1 MSDSVEELSKEYE
14 ENVLGEHERSI
25 GLFPIPEY
33 PEFEGQRGMWSTA
46 LDVILTTLRY
56 LAPATLL
63 TLFWGQQSFL
73 FKLLKYIDSAFRA
86 LIFSNEE
93 QKQSVLQWLGE
104 AGPVRVEN
112 LEVVWRHG
120 WIVCG
125 VLDTALP
132 GACAGHPPTRL
143 TLKHAQAIADH
154 YLGVEPAFTRIELEA
169 NDSIS
174 RHQEWKLMNYL
185 ENIRLALSKITPPA
199 SKAISHTTQQ
209 ASPKTTHFTMNYIA
223 RGSGLTAAQVNNKV
237 YFKIYPTAQQSLDPG
252 EITILINGPNET
264 YGMSVIPPILGKA
277 QMIRQNLLGLQS
289 KSKYTDNVLPI
300 TQGTAYLR
308 NYGQNDMNK
317 TFYIPK
323 SKYDIDIETE
333 LKQDHARI
341 GYMANLE
348 GKYEVSITSKGQNVV
363 GSPFIVTA
371 SNNIVGIL
379 ERDSFCL
386 EDGEEIDI
394 VDVKSDRKVV
404 LRIVDFV
411 TEKMLLRENGT
422 LEKISEEEAKYL
434 MENDDINNRNSE
446 PLTRPDDKW
455 INDMEQS
462 NLKTKKFYNI
472 ANKVL
477 TANRFCNILSD
488 IKNKQKS
495 VLKNDVNEQII
506 QVPDIVNSTFNDDQN
521 KVCRQEKW
529 NRVIIPENIS
539 VSILTEKP
547 NSLSKDT
554 PNLNFHNDSIDNNN
568 LFTSDPFEDDNVDTV
583 QSSNNPFID
592 DIYNQNYEMEKKLG
606 SFITNEY
613 ESNNSQNEETA
624 NTNIKIFIG
633 NKNES
638 LSEESN
644 PFIDIIN
651 MERPKTPIFRII
663 SGEAVNCEDSAN
675 INSERKLSNEIV
687 LNNLVNPFI
696 DQLNAY
702 QEKPDFIIGA
712 PVSLPPIINLN
723 SSASSVN
730 NNITEISKKN
740 QNKHKED
747 YNCKTH
753 ITDST
758 TIPAIS
764 VETDNSSNKSNFY
777 NSLDSNLTEDVNIT
791 SNFSPTLSNV
801 STPMET
807 SRETSPKKDT
817 WDSAYV
823 SIDENNYTDNI
834 EFSESLNKKSPLPRD
849 HSKLNLNEREQL
861 QNINPDNEKTNKGE
875 IKKSEFMPIIEENE
889 KCLSSNT
896 KDNMKE
902 TTAKDDVD
910 DPVTVAF
917 AEINDL
923 YDDYFKTSEVSSVT
937 TTQECQLQN
946 LGIEY
951 TLERNDIHVDSAS
964 EFRTDVKRQTKIL
977 EGKISEVQ
985 ATVTESLSAS
995 QNLHVKNN
1003 RRYKEENNN
1012 NNISHIQFG
1021 DEAYT
1026 NIVLEKKKYWDEKIR
1041 EIEEKSEEV
1050 KSLQCKR
1057 RLSSKYLRR
1066 NDSLSKRRGRKIV
1079 QNFLN
1084 TNQDDSYQL
1093 KKSVDQLEAIT
1104 LQSDFNSIGDKIKC
1118 MNNNIEIYNKNES
1131 TSCFGKK
1138 SSNNKERSVFD
1149 AFKQIKVS
1157 SVDSVNMNN
1166 DNDEQKSNLHLKQE
1180 LSEKVFQAFETSPKR
1195 FFGTSRKHI
1204 LNKIDTFLGYPDNE
1218 NETKKITNDI
1228 NHETGLVSS
1237 RISLFHNI
1245 SKTEELAWSR
1255 RKSKSMHNITH
1266 QENETYTNL
1275 ENKSTTRDS
1284 KTVEDKENRKIS
1296 SSCEESN
1303 INYFNQTDKN
1313 IIALK
1318 EKRARMIQ
1326 NKHNK
1331 TFDETLYTPPKQTDT
1346 SNDYVKKTIKDI
1358 NEQNDLLV
1366 KSPTSKLISI
1376 SKSEMD
1382 IFNKFATATEDVLE
1396 KHKSYE
1402 ELPKICVKNFISL
1415 YEDVSKISD
1424 TSSHL
1429 KSRTNVGSL
1438 NNMPVP
1444 SSIHGTAMISTTP
1457 NSPTQTY
1464 SSPSRAAHDEGFM
1477 TLNKRKQKLFD
1488 EKCLKNLSNEIDNT
1502 HPSSDTELISNQDKD
1517 ASYLS
1522 LSDIEIEIIEKEPE
1536 KCIESPSENEPA
1548 HLEYKN
1554 RFTMARK
1561 YFQSLEELR
1570 EEKKTKK
1577 LIKSES
1583 LISCQ
1588 STESLDENKQPRKR
1602 SKIKKS
1608 RSMPSSEISKIWNQL
1623 QEKEAENKKLVK
1635 ISEKFN
1641 VDDLFEDV
1649 MEGRLSRQGS
1659 LRGIPNKK
1667 AVLETFRSMENVND
1681 NKLNSYEMAVSQLN
1695 DFAEENKI
1703 KNAQT
1708 YLSEYPYLPTTDPS
1722 KYHSR
1727 LDTNASGL
1735 ITFKE
1740 LRKIPRRNS
1749 VPDLRLNPT
1758 FTADL

>member
-1 MSDSVEELSKEYE
+1 
-14 ENVLGEHERSI
+14 
-25 GLFPIPEY
+25 
-33 PEFEGQRGMWSTA
+33 MWSTA

-63 TLFWGQQSFL
+63 TLFWGQQSFF
-73 FKLLKYIDSAFRA
+73 FKVLKYIDSAFRA

-93 QKQSVLQWLGE
+93 QKQSILQWLGE

-199 SKAISHTTQQ
+199 SKTISHTNQQ
-209 ASPKTTHFTMNYIA
+209 ASPKTSQFTLNYIA

-264 YGMSVIPPILGKA
+264 YGMTVIPPILGKA

-308 NYGQNDMNK
+308 NYGLNDMNK

-341 GYMANLE
+341 AYVANLE
-348 GKYEVSITSKGQNVV
+348 GKYEVSITSRGQNVV
-363 GSPFIVTA
+363 GSPFTVTA

-394 VDVKSDRKVV
+394 VDVKTDRKVV

-434 MENDDINNRNSE
+434 MENDNIENRNSE
-446 PLTRPDDKW
+446 RLTTPVDKST
-455 INDMEQS
+455 NDMEHS

-477 TANRFCNILSD
+477 TANRFCNILND
-488 IKNKQKS
+488 VKNQQKS
-495 VLKNDVNEQII
+495 VFKNEINKQII

-521 KVCRQEKW
+521 KVGRREER

-547 NSLSKDT
+547 NTLSIDT
-554 PNLNFHNDSIDNNN
+554 PNLNFHSDVIDNNN
-568 LFTSDPFEDDNVDTV
+568 LFTSDPFEDDNLSVDTV

-624 NTNIKIFIG
+624 NANIKIFIE
-633 NKNES
+633 NQSES
-638 LSEESN
+638 LNEESN
-644 PFIDIIN
+644 PFNDIID
-651 MERPKTPIFRII
+651 MERPKTPVFRII
-663 SGEAVNCEDSAN
+663 NGEPIDREDSVFM
-675 INSERKLSNEIV
+675 NSERTLSNEIV
-687 LNNLVNPFI
+687 LDNLVNPFI
-696 DQLNAY
+696 DHIQDQLNIY

-723 SSASSVN
+723 SNTSSVN
-730 NNITEISKKN
+730 NVTEISKRN

-747 YNCKTH
+747 YNRQDH

-764 VETDNSSNKSNFY
+764 VETDDSKKSNSF
-777 NSLDSNLTEDVNIT
+777 DSNLTEDINIT

-849 HSKLNLNEREQL
+849 NSKLNINEREQL
-861 QNINPDNEKTNKGE
+861 QNINSEDEKTTKGE

-889 KCLSSNT
+889 KSLSSNT

-902 TTAKDDVD
+902 ATAIDDVD
-910 DPVTVAF
+910 DSVTAAF

-1003 RRYKEENNN
+1003 RRYKENNN
-1012 NNISHIQFG
+1012 DKISHIQFG

-1026 NIVLEKKKYWDEKIR
+1026 NIVLEKKKYWDEQIR
-1041 EIEEKSEEV
+1041 EIEKKSEEV
-1050 KSLQCKR
+1050 KSLQSKR

-1084 TNQDDSYQL
+1084 TNQDESYPL
-1093 KKSVDQLEAIT
+1093 KKSVDQIEVIN
-1104 LQSDFNSIGDKIKC
+1104 LQSDFNSIGDKIKN

-1149 AFKQIKVS
+1149 AFKQLKVS

-1166 DNDEQKSNLHLKQE
+1166 DNDELNSNLHLKQE

-1218 NETKKITNDI
+1218 NETKKITSDI

-1266 QENETYTNL
+1266 QENDTYTNL
-1275 ENKSTTRDS
+1275 ENKSTTRES
-1284 KTVEDKENRKIS
+1284 KKVEEKENRKIS

-1303 INYFNQTDKN
+1303 INYFNQTDKK
-1313 IIALK
+1313 IISLK
-1318 EKRARMIQ
+1318 DKRARMIQ

-1331 TFDETLYTPPKQTDT
+1331 SFDETLYAPPKETDN
-1346 SNDYVKKTIKDI
+1346 SNVYVKKTIKDI
-1358 NEQNDLLV
+1358 NQQNDLLV
-1366 KSPTSKLISI
+1366 KSPTSKLIST

-1382 IFNKFATATEDVLE
+1382 IFNKFATTTEDVLE

-1402 ELPKICVKNFISL
+1402 EIPNICVKNFISL
-1415 YEDVSKISD
+1415 YEDVSKVSD
-1424 TSSHL
+1424 TVRLL
-1429 KSRTNVGSL
+1429 KSKTNVGSL
-1438 NNMPVP
+1438 NNTPVP
-1444 SSIHGTAMISTTP
+1444 SSIHGTAMIPTTP
-1457 NSPTQTY
+1457 NSPTRTH
-1464 SSPSRAAHDEGFM
+1464 SSPSKAAHDEGFM
-1477 TLNKRKQKLFD
+1477 TLDKRKQKLFN
-1488 EKCLKNLSNEIDNT
+1488 EKSLNTSSNEIDNT
-1502 HPSSDTELISNQDKD
+1502 HPSSDTEIISNQDKD
-1517 ASYLS
+1517 TSYLS
-1522 LSDIEIEIIEKEPE
+1522 LSDIEIEIIEKAPE
-1536 KCIESPSENEPA
+1536 KCTESPSENEPA
-1548 HLEYKN
+1548 HMEYKN
-1554 RFTMARK
+1554 RFTMAKK

-1570 EEKKTKK
+1570 EDKKTK
-1577 LIKSES
+1577 ITTKSES
-1583 LISCQ
+1583 LKTCQ

-1608 RSMPSSEISKIWNQL
+1608 RSMPSSEISKIWNQM

-1667 AVLETFRSMENVND
+1667 AVLETFRSMENIND

-1727 LDTNASGL
+1727 LDTIASGL

-1749 VPDLRLNPT
+1749 VPDLRLNAT

>member
-1 MSDSVEELSKEYE
+1 
-14 ENVLGEHERSI
+14 
-25 GLFPIPEY
+25 
-33 PEFEGQRGMWSTA
+33 MWSTA

-93 QKQSVLQWLGE
+93 QKQSILQWLGE

-154 YLGVEPAFTRIELEA
+154 YLGVEPAFTRLELEA

-174 RHQEWKLMNYL
+174 RHQEWKLINYL
-185 ENIRLALSKITPPA
+185 EKIRLALSKLTPPT
-199 SKAISHTTQQ
+199 SKTISHTTQK
-209 ASPKTTHFTMNYIA
+209 ASPETTHFTLNYIA

-237 YFKIYPTAQQSLDPG
+237 HFKIYPTAQQSLDPG
-252 EITILINGPNET
+252 DITILINGPNDT
-264 YGMSVIPPILGKA
+264 YGMTVVPPILGKA

-308 NYGQNDMNK
+308 NYGRSDMNK

-323 SKYDIDIETE
+323 SKHDIEIDTE
-333 LKQDHARI
+333 LKPDHARI
-341 GYMANLE
+341 GYVANIE
-348 GKYEVSITSKGQNVV
+348 GKYEVSITSRGQNVV
-363 GSPFIVTA
+363 GSPFTVTA
-371 SNNIVGIL
+371 SNNIIGIL

-422 LEKISEEEAKYL
+422 LEKITEEEAKYL
-434 MENDDINNRNSE
+434 MENDDIEKINNE
-446 PLTRPDDKW
+446 PLTRLNESTT
-455 INDMEQS
+455 NDMVES
-462 NLKTKKFYNI
+462 NFKTKKFYNT

-488 IKNKQKS
+488 IKKQQKS
-495 VLKNDVNEQII
+495 ELKNEVNKPD
-506 QVPDIVNSTFNDDQN
+506 VPDIVNSTFNDDQN
-521 KVCRQEKW
+521 KLCKQEKR

-539 VSILTEKP
+539 VSILTEK
-547 NSLSKDT
+547 SKALAKET
-554 PNLNFHNDSIDNNN
+554 PNLNVHSDSINNN
-568 LFTSDPFEDDNVDTV
+568 NIFPSDPFEDDNMSIDKV
-583 QSSNNPFID
+583 QSSNPFID
-592 DIYNQNYEMEKKLG
+592 DIYNQNYEIEKKLG

-624 NTNIKIFIG
+624 NANIKIFIENE
-633 NKNES
+633 NKISNE
-638 LSEESN
+638 ETN
-644 PFIDIIN
+644 PLID
-651 MERPKTPIFRII
+651 MERPKTPVCRII
-663 SGEAVNCEDSAN
+663 NREVVKEEDSVH
-675 INSERKLSNEIV
+675 INLERKLSTEIV

-696 DQLNAY
+696 DHIQDQLNEY

-712 PVSLPPIINLN
+712 PVSLPPMINLN
-723 SSASSVN
+723 SSTSSVKN
-730 NNITEISKKN
+730 VTEINKRLHNKN
-740 QNKHKED
+740 KED
-747 YNCKTH
+747 YNCKNH
-753 ITDST
+753 ITDTT

-764 VETDNSSNKSNFY
+764 VETDNSSRKSNCY
-777 NSLDSNLTEDVNIT
+777 SSYDSNLTEDVNIT
-791 SNFSPTLSNV
+791 SNFSPTHSNV
-801 STPMET
+801 STPIET

-834 EFSESLNKKSPLPRD
+834 EFNEPLNKKSPLPRD
-849 HSKLNLNEREQL
+849 NSKLKLNEREQL
-861 QNINPDNEKTNKGE
+861 QNINPDDDKTYKCE
-875 IKKSEFMPIIEENE
+875 TKKSEFMPIIEENE
-889 KCLSSNT
+889 KILSSNM
-896 KDNMKE
+896 KDNMKVK
-902 TTAKDDVD
+902 TAQDNVD

-937 TTQECQLQN
+937 STQECQLQN
-946 LGIEY
+946 LGIDY

-964 EFRTDVKRQTKIL
+964 ELKTDVKRQTKIL

-985 ATVTESLSAS
+985 AAITESLSAS
-995 QNLHVKNN
+995 QNLHVKIN
-1003 RRYKEENNN
+1003 RYYKEENNN
-1012 NNISHIQFG
+1012 ENSDHVQFG
-1021 DEAYT
+1021 DET
-1026 NIVLEKKKYWDEKIR
+1026 FNNIVLEKKKYWDEKIR

-1057 RLSSKYLRR
+1057 RLTSKYLRR

-1084 TNQDDSYQL
+1084 TNQDESYPL
-1093 KKSVDQLEAIT
+1093 KKSVDQLEDIN
-1104 LQSDFNSIGDKIKC
+1104 LQSDFNSIEDKIKC

-1138 SSNNKERSVFD
+1138 SSNSKERSVFD
-1149 AFKQIKVS
+1149 AFKQLKVS
-1157 SVDSVNMNN
+1157 SVDSVDTNN
-1166 DNDEQKSNLHLKQE
+1166 DNDELKSNLHLKQE

-1218 NETKKITNDI
+1218 NETKKINSII

-1266 QENETYTNL
+1266 QVSETCNNL
-1275 ENKSTTRDS
+1275 ENKSTTRDT
-1284 KTVEDKENRKIS
+1284 KNFKEKESRKIS

-1303 INYFNQTDKN
+1303 INYFNQADKN

-1331 TFDETLYTPPKQTDT
+1331 SFDETMYTPPKQTDT
-1346 SNDYVKKTIKDI
+1346 SNVKKTIKDI

-1366 KSPTSKLISI
+1366 KSPTSKLKSI

-1382 IFNKFATATEDVLE
+1382 IFNKFTEVTEDVLE

-1402 ELPKICVKNFISL
+1402 ELPKISVKNFISL
-1415 YEDVSKISD
+1415 YEDVSKVSD
-1424 TSSHL
+1424 TSRQI
-1429 KSRTNVGSL
+1429 KSSNRINVGSL
-1438 NNMPVP
+1438 NKEPVP
-1444 SSIHGTAMISTTP
+1444 SSIHGTATIST
-1457 NSPTQTY
+1457 SPTETQI
-1464 SSPSRAAHDEGFM
+1464 SSSLTSTPLKSIHDEGFM
-1477 TLNKRKQKLFD
+1477 TLNKRKQRLFD
-1488 EKCLKNLSNEIDNT
+1488 DKSFENFNNEIENT

-1517 ASYLS
+1517 TSYLS
-1522 LSDIEIEIIEKEPE
+1522 LSDIEIEIIEKPE
-1536 KCIESPSENEPA
+1536 KTIESPPENEPA
-1548 HLEYKN
+1548 HIEYKN

-1561 YFQSLEELR
+1561 FFQSLEELR
-1570 EEKKTKK
+1570 EEKNTKK

-1588 STESLDENKQPRKR
+1588 STESLEENKRSRKR
-1602 SKIKKS
+1602 SNIKKS
-1608 RSMPSSEISKIWNQL
+1608 RSMPSSEISKIWNQM

-1695 DFAEENKI
+1695 EFAEENKI

-1727 LDTNASGL
+1727 LDTSASGL